1 MVSFYVLRLKI
12 TIAKQVTAYFRSGI
26 CQVLKSIV
34 GRRNEGSVLQSNHGR
49 IERIRF
55 FFCRCDAVFASN
67 QLAR

>member
-26 CQVLKSIV
+26 CQVLKSI
-34 GRRNEGSVLQSNHGR
+34 NEGSVLQPNHGR

-55 FFCRCDAVFASN
+55 FFFGRCDAVFASN
-67 QLAR
+67 QLA